1 MGHYPII
8 YPLSNDYI
16 HYISNFIYF
25 MIMISLYIHYL
36 ALSHGLY
43 KVISKWAHQGPSGT
57 ENLVKS
63 GAFGGD
69 ILGTT

>member
-1 MGHYPII
+1 
-8 YPLSNDYI
+8 
-16 HYISNFIYF
+16 
-25 MIMISLYIHYL
+25 MISLYIHYL